1 MYLRISSRARR
12 ACNVLEKFK
21 HVSAKCPH
29 VIQRR
34 IESVHVFE
42 IFVARALIQFHIKVG
57 RA

>member
-1 MYLRISSRARR
+1 MCLRIFSRARR
-12 ACNVLEKFK
+12 ACNMLEKFK
-21 HVSAKCPH
+21 QVIAKCPH

-42 IFVARALIQFHIKVG
+42 IFVAHALIQFHIKVG

>member
-1 MYLRISSRARR
+1 MYLRISSRSRR

-42 IFVARALIQFHIKVG
+42 IFVARALIQFHIKVS

>member
-1 MYLRISSRARR
+1 MCLRISSRARR

-34 IESVHVFE
+34 IESVRVFD

>member
-1 MYLRISSRARR
+1 M
-12 ACNVLEKFK
+12 LEKFK
-21 HVSAKCPH
+21 QVSAKCPH

-34 IESVHVFE
+34 IESVRVFE